1 MRYDHPVE
9 TVRVDMD
16 EALLARL
23 DRQPE
28 VRDRGR
34 SAVLCEAVAEYLA
47 RHEALPPAGERLPLG
62 QWLLKHA
69 PRGANLPIPDRRE
82 ADRPIPF
89 IDYDI
94 PFDNCDE
101 DGP

>member
-1 MRYDHPVE
+1 MRYDRPVT

-23 DRQPE
+23 DGQPE

-47 RHEALPPAGERLPLG
+47 RREAEPPPPAKERLPLG
-62 QWLLKHA
+62 QWLVENM
-69 PRGANLPIPDRRE
+69 PRGANLEINASRKSSRK
-82 ADRPIPF
+82 IPF
-89 IDYDI
+89 ID
-94 PFDNCDE
+94 DE
-101 DGP
+101 DEEERQ

>member
-1 MRYDHPVE
+1 MRYDRPVK

-47 RHEALPPAGERLPLG
+47 RRETRAGTPPKERLPLG
-62 QWLLKHA
+62 RWLVENM
-69 PRGANLPIPDRRE
+69 PRGTNLPIPARRDSE
-82 ADRPIPF
+82 RPIPF
-89 IDYDI
+89 IDD
-94 PFDNCDE
+94 DE
-101 DGP
+101 AEA

>member
-1 MRYDHPVE
+1 MRYDRPVK

-34 SAVLCEAVAEYLA
+34 SAVLREAVAEYLA
-47 RHEALPPAGERLPLG
+47 RRETRADAPAKERLPLG
-62 QWLLKHA
+62 QWLVENM
-69 PRGANLPIPDRRE
+69 PRGTNLEIDASRKSNRK
-82 ADRPIPF
+82 IPF
-89 IDYDI
+89 ID
-94 PFDNCDE
+94 DE
-101 DGP
+101 DEEECR

>member
-1 MRYDHPVE
+1 MRYDRPVK

-34 SAVLCEAVAEYLA
+34 SAVLCEAVPEYLA
-47 RHEALPPAGERLPLG
+47 RREAEPPPPAEERPPLG
-62 QWLLKHA
+62 
-69 PRGANLPIPDRRE
+69 
-82 ADRPIPF
+82 
-89 IDYDI
+89 
-94 PFDNCDE
+94 
-101 DGP
+101 

>member
-1 MRYDHPVE
+1 MRYDRSVK
-9 TVRVDMD
+9 TVRVDID

-47 RHEALPPAGERLPLG
+47 RREARTETSPKERLPLG
-62 QWLLKHA
+62 QWLVENM
-69 PRGANLPIPDRRE
+69 PRGTNLEIDASRKSNRK
-82 ADRPIPF
+82 IPF
-89 IDYDI
+89 IDD
-94 PFDNCDE
+94 DE
-101 DGP
+101 EEWR

>member
-1 MRYDHPVE
+1 MRYDRPVK

-34 SAVLCEAVAEYLA
+34 SAVLREAVAEYLA
-47 RHEALPPAGERLPLG
+47 RRETRAETPPKERLPLG
-62 QWLLKHA
+62 QWLVENM
-69 PRGANLPIPDRRE
+69 PRGTNLEIDASR
-82 ADRPIPF
+82 DSGRPIPF
-89 IDYDI
+89 IDYATG
-94 PFDNCDE
+94 DE
-101 DGP
+101 A

>member
-1 MRYDHPVE
+1 MT

-47 RHEALPPAGERLPLG
+47 RREAEPPPPAGERLPLG
-62 QWLLKHA
+62 QWLIENM
-69 PRGANLPIPDRRE
+69 PRGTNLEIDASRRSN
-82 ADRPIPF
+82 RKIPF
-89 IDYDI
+89 ID
-94 PFDNCDE
+94 DE
-101 DGP
+101 EGEA